1 MLGYDSFPDGIA
13 LRGILLGVN
22 NYPKVI
28 MQGVN
33 NFPGGGVILLQGS
46 NCARGYCQ
54 RGSRSRENRNYK
66 T

>member
-1 MLGYDSFPDGIA
+1 MLGYDSCPDGIA

-33 NFPGGGVILLQGS
+33 NFPGGGGGHS
-46 NCARGYCQ
+46 PTR
-54 RGSRSRENRNYK
+54 
-66 T
+66 